1 MKNTQKY
8 MQNNVLISKKFY
20 KREAINN
27 EKRLNYKK
35 TWEMRLTIKKKKKRK
50 LFKNDKSI
58 AYLVCDG

>member
-8 MQNNVLISKKFY
+8 MQNNVSISKKFY

-35 TWEMRLTIKKKKKRK
+35 TWEMRLTIKKKKRG
-50 LFKNDKSI
+50 LGI
-58 AYLVCDG
+58 